1 MWKNK
6 IRVRHAS
13 LGELR
18 QQQRQ
23 QQKKQFELDNN
34 QNRHASCFHR
44 DTNQVKS
51 SQRLS
56 NKERQITA
64 WPVVLGGK
72 ILLSIFLIHCWRNT
86 EDETDLS

>member
-18 QQQRQ
+18 HTQTLT
-23 QQKKQFELDNN
+23 QKKNPQCKLDNN
-34 QNRHASCFHR
+34 QSRHASCFHT

-51 SQRLS
+51 SQTLS

-64 WPVVLGGK
+64 WPVVLEEK
-72 ILLSIFLIHCWRNT
+72 IL
-86 EDETDLS
+86 